1 MRKLYIL
8 SSLSFFIYV
17 FSACD
22 SAEEIKEDS
31 IVTVTPF
38 AEAKPFNISDIVTNQ
53 KYVLLS
59 TQGDALFKRVDKLI
73 AKNDLFYLFDHLSE
87 SGVLIFDE
95 EGKFIL
101 KVGEVGEGPQQIKGI
116 SDFQITDNG
125 EIQILDKISK
135 SIVIYS
141 AEGLWNE
148 KIAIPINSGGFAQF
162 GEKWFLAI
170 NFDNQNESLVQNHV
184 LGVFES
190 NMDLDS
196 LFFRYA
202 KGASNSNVYYH
213 AGVVGTDEESLIY
226 HRPPNDTIS
235 IFSTEG
241 KLKNRLVIDFGEKQL
256 PNEVVNDFQA
266 IDRYKSQEAS
276 FQYLQTPALV
286 AGNRLFGLISSTKNE
301 IWTYMYS
308 LDSEELYTDKINLS
322 QLHFKNMI
330 IPSAFRTDNVVIS
343 LIDPFSF
350 GMDAKPESYPQEVRN
365 HLENEGYVL
374 LLHYLKP

>member
-1 MRKLYIL
+1 MKKLYIL
-8 SSLSFFIYV
+8 FSLSFFIYV

-31 IVTVTPF
+31 IITVTPF
-38 AEAKPFNISDIVTNQ
+38 AEAKPFNISDIVSDQ
-53 KYVLLS
+53 KYVLQS
-59 TQGDALFKRVDKLI
+59 TQEDALFKSVDKLI

-87 SGVLIFDE
+87 SGVLIFDQ
-95 EGKFIL
+95 EGKFIR

-116 SDFQITDNG
+116 SDFQITDEG
-125 EIQILDKISK
+125 EIQILDKLSK
-135 SIVIYS
+135 SIFIYS
-141 AEGLWNE
+141 AEGIWKE
-148 KIAIPINSGGFAQF
+148 KIAIPINSGGFAQIR
-162 GEKWFLAI
+162 EKWFLAI

-190 NMDLDS
+190 NMDLEN

-213 AGVVGTDEESLIY
+213 AGILGTDDESLIY

-235 IFSTEG
+235 IFTKLG
-241 KLKNRLVIDFGEKQL
+241 KLKNRLVIDFGDKQL
-256 PNEVVNDFQA
+256 PSEVVHDFQA
-266 IDRYKSQEAS
+266 IDRYKAQEVS
-276 FQYLQTPALV
+276 FQYLQTPTLL
-286 AGNRLFGLISSTKNE
+286 AGNRLFGLISSTKKE
-301 IWTYMYS
+301 IWTFMYS
-308 LDSEELYTDKINLS
+308 LELEELYTDKINLS
-322 QLHFKNMI
+322 QLHFKDMI
-330 IPSAFRTDNVVIS
+330 IPSAFRSDNVVIS

-374 LLHYLKP
+374 LLNYLKP